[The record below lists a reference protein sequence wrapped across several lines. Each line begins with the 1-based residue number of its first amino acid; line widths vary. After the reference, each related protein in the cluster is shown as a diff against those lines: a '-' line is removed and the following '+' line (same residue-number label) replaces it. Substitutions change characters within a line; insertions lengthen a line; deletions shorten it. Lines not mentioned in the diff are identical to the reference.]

1 MLCDVMLP
9 GLSDD
14 ELAMWLVYDEVSEK
28 LASYCDPPVSFDL
41 AERTVRTG
49 ARVVV
54 IQVHE
59 FADIPHLCAR
69 DYERVLRRGAPYVR
83 SRKKPE
89 TAEIASSVEMRE
101 LLDLAA
107 EKRLRAYVETAE
119 RAGITL
125 SVSDS
130 DAADIDS
137 DHDQFEQ
144 QARRA
149 WND

>member
-1 MLCDVMLP
+1 MGNLRDGGYVVIGIDDDRSREMLP
-9 GLSDD
+9 GLSDE

-28 LASYCDPPVSFDL
+28 LALYCDPPVSFDL

-54 IQVHE
+54 IHVHE

-89 TAEIASSVEMRE
+89 TADQASNFCRRPS
-101 LLDLAA
+101 LL
-107 EKRLRAYVETAE
+107 RTA
-119 RAGITL
+119 R
-125 SVSDS
+125 
-130 DAADIDS
+130 
-137 DHDQFEQ
+137 
-144 QARRA
+144 
-149 WND
+149 